1 MKEILSVS
9 GCGGNLGEKQM
20 DKMVEIKW
28 HDKNAQKMTVHDKNG
43 VVYLTY
49 PAFDSQEGII
59 HGFSTRLGG
68 VSQGIYSS
76 MNLSFTRGDEEK
88 AVRENYD
95 RLAAAIGFC
104 AEDIVTS
111 DQTHTANVRKVT
123 AKDRGKGITGL
134 RDYTDVDGMITDV
147 PGLILATFYA
157 DCVPLYFVDPK
168 RRVVGLSHSGWRG
181 TVQKIGNVT
190 VRKMTEEYGCDPEDI
205 LAAVGPS
212 ICQECYEVSE
222 DVIERVKNA
231 FDRKYWDGLFYG
243 KADGKYQLNLWEAN
257 RIVFLES
264 GIQPAH
270 ISMPNLCTCC
280 NPELLFSHRAS
291 HGKRGNLGAFLGL
304 KK

>member
-1 MKEILSVS
+1 M
-9 GCGGNLGEKQM
+9 NLGLHYKNQDHIFDEKE
-20 DKMVEIKW
+20 V
-28 HDKNAQKMTVHDKNG
+28 NG
-43 VVYLTY
+43 VPFLSY
-49 PAFDSQEGII
+49 PMLEETGIVN

-68 VSQGIYSS
+68 VSKGCWAT
-76 MNLSFTRGDEEK
+76 MNISTTRGDDPED
-88 AVRENYD
+88 VRENQ
-95 RLAAAIGFC
+95 RRIAGAIGVQP
-104 AEDIVTS
+104 EDMTFTN
-111 DQTHTANVRKVT
+111 QTHTTNVAVVK
-123 AKDRGKGITGL
+123 AGDRGKRFQET
-134 RDYTDVDGMITDV
+134 DGMITDV

-190 VRKMTEEYGCDPEDI
+190 VRKMTEEYGCDPGDI

-264 GIQPAH
+264 GIQPEH
-270 ISMPNLCTCC
+270 ISLPNLCTCC